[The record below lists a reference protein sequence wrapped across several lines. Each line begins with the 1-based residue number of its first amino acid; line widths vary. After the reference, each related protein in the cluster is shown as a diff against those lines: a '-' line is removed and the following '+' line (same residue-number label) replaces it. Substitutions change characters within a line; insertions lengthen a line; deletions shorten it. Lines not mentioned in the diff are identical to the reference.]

1 MTIDVHFGKLRVV
14 KYTIEF
20 NSEKNLIL
28 KETRGVC
35 FEDIVEAYEKGEVID
50 DIRSK
55 THPNQRMLII
65 GMNKYVYAVPY
76 VVDEKK
82 KTIFLKT
89 IYPSRVL
96 VKKYIK
102 EKK

>member
-1 MTIDVHFGKLRVV
+1 
-14 KYTIEF
+14 
-20 NSEKNLIL
+20 LIL

-35 FEDIVEAYEKGEVID
+35 FEDIAEMYEKGKLID
-50 DIRSK
+50 DIKSK

>member
-1 MTIDVHFGKLRVV
+1 M
-14 KYTIEF
+14 KYAIEF
-20 NSEKNLIL
+20 NREKNLIL

-82 KTIFLKT
+82 KTIFLKI